1 MSRYT
6 EAQLLELIGQ
16 VNRLTKSPERPM
28 SEIWVEQW
36 RVGHYHL
43 KRGRDGYM
51 LARITSDAGEWL
63 DVFGAGWMTKP
74 ELGMRL
80 ESFIL
85 GLEEAREVWE
95 NRITMAW
102 V

>member
-16 VNRLTKSPERPM
+16 VNRLSLLPENSLSGENRY
-28 SEIWVEQW
+28 V
-36 RVGHYHL
+36 VGYYHL

-51 LARITSDAGEWL
+51 LARIVSADGMSD